1 MVEQLGNGWV
11 GHSVTR
17 VKCNEMRSLEL
28 FNAGGTADNI
38 SLFAPGCILHP
49 GAFLCEKALQDVR
62 YYYFI

>member
-49 GAFLCEKALQDVR
+49 GAFLREKA
-62 YYYFI
+62 